1 MVDAT
6 TVWTRVQKGL
16 LHLHSGTRL
25 VKVENECNSRTHLL
39 GPGRCAVS
47 TCSATMVRTARSC
60 SGRMPEEENELTADT
75 FQSGHLEGEPGVMR
89 SAGDVICR
97 RSLEDLGF
105 M

>member
-6 TVWTRVQKGL
+6 TAWTRVQKGL

-25 VKVENECNSRTHLL
+25 VKVESECNSGTHLL

-47 TCSATMVRTARSC
+47 TSSATMVRTARSC
-60 SGRMPEEENELTADT
+60 SGRMPEGENELTADAI
-75 FQSGHLEGEPGVMR
+75 QCGHLEGEPSAMR

-97 RSLEDLGF
+97 RSLEELEF